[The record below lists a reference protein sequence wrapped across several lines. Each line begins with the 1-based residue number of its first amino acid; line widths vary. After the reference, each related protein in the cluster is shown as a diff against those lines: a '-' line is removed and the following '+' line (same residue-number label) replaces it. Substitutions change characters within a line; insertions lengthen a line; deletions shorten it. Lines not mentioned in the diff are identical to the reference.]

1 MNIFLNETALEKYL
15 FETLIQWD
23 IWKNIILIRAKSPR
37 NRSWNKHIFL
47 KIQKYVHLCENNSL
61 KSQNR

>member
-23 IWKNIILIRAKSPR
+23 IWKNIILIRAKD
-37 NRSWNKHIFL
+37 
-47 KIQKYVHLCENNSL
+47 LCEK
-61 KSQNR
+61 KSWRVGPDY